1 MSDAIILVGPP
12 GWERQAL
19 ARQLCARRS
28 FQVTVADN
36 PRELF
41 RLGLSTLAA
50 VCVLLIP
57 APRKRGPVPEEFPVV
72 NDGHTPVFLVETD
85 AASDDWLLAGI
96 EAGAVGALA
105 SPLHPRD
112 VRQALT
118 RAGQGGAMLAP
129 RTAALLIQQ
138 IRKRPHEDEPLRGLT
153 RTELRVAQLLARAC
167 SNKQI
172 ADHLRISKSTVETH
186 VSHVL
191 KKLGV
196 QSRSEAVLVI
206 KPQKE

>member
-1 MSDAIILVGPP
+1 M
-12 GWERQAL
+12 
-19 ARQLCARRS
+19 ARRLCARHLFR
-28 FQVTVADN
+28 VTVADN
-36 PRELF
+36 TRELV
-41 RLGLSTLAA
+41 RLAA
-50 VCVLLIP
+50 SALAAICVLLLP
-57 APRKRGPVPEEFPVV
+57 APRKRGPVPEEFPQL
-72 NDGHTPVFLVETD
+72 NNGHTPVLLVETD

-112 VRQALT
+112 VRHALEL
-118 RAGQGGAMLAP
+118 AGQGGAMLAP
-129 RTAALLIQQ
+129 RTAALLIQR
-138 IRKRPHEDEPLRGLT
+138 IRERHHEDGPLRGLT

-172 ADHLRISKSTVETH
+172 AEHLRISKSTVETH